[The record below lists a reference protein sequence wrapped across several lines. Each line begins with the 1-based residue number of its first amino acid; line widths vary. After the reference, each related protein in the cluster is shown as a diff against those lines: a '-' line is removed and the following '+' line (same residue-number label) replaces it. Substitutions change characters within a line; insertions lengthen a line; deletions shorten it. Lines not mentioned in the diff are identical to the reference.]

1 VPRVYDRP
9 DDWGDEYDL
18 NPWTSAPSST
28 RVSRYRYDFAN
39 NSVQVQ
45 WKNEKNWGY
54 VYGIY
59 EDIPYSQYVQ
69 FARATSKG
77 KRINN
82 PFNGFTYDLM
92 TVDEVIEPS
101 NTGRKG
107 LLSRTG
113 QKSPLKGKKPA
124 PNPTLDYRSGLETMG
139 WDVKES

>member
-9 DDWGDEYDL
+9 DDWGDEWDL
-18 NPWTSAPSST
+18 SPWTSAPSST

-45 WKNEKNWGY
+45 WKNQKNWGY
-54 VYGIY
+54 IYGIY

-82 PFNGFTYDLM
+82 PFNGFSYDMM

-101 NTGRKG
+101 NTTRRG
-107 LLSRTG
+107 LLSRT
-113 QKSPLKGKKPA
+113 QTAKDKKEGKK
-124 PNPTLDYRSGLETMG
+124 PTLDYRSGIETEG
-139 WDVKES
+139 WDIR